1 MLSLFKKKTV
11 IWLLLILVF
20 GLSLR
25 VYKLSELPL
34 YGDELTMVYDSYS
47 LLKTGKDQ
55 LGNAW
60 PINFSMGEGR
70 PAGYVYTSIPL
81 VALFGTG
88 AWGVRALSVLSGL
101 GIMVVV
107 YLVGKQLFSEKVG
120 LMASFIIS
128 VSPWEMSLSRGGFE
142 AHFALFL
149 SLLGVCLFL
158 SSRRQPSNLI
168 WAVVAWGLTVHTYP
182 TYRIIL
188 PMFLPVVLYF
198 VGSSQKLVK
207 LYGKKRLLLA
217 LFIFLF
223 FTTTSFQQTFSS
235 SSIDRVK
242 RIGVFSDRELTEKLV
257 QKINYERSIDSL
269 GKVTVFFH
277 NKPVERF
284 KVLISNYFQIFSPQF
299 LFLTGDGNPRH
310 NMSEMGEFY
319 WVEAFLMVVGLV
331 FLVVKRERKKL
342 ILLSVWILV
351 APLASAITG
360 GPHALRSAFLLPP
373 LILLSATGVVEGLSL
388 LPKRRLIILGL
399 MTLWFF
405 QFTLYLERVYFL
417 APQKHGRF
425 WSEMAK
431 TVSLVTMEQKEKYD
445 LILLS
450 DKIDNIEYAYQVYAR
465 LDPVGVISQNQK
477 PIEMRGV
484 KELKQFG
491 NVLIGQFPD
500 TEIFIKSLSGNIL
513 YIGDIAE
520 KNRFS
525 QFQILEAG
533 DKTGGIVFCQKN

>member
-1 MLSLFKKKTV
+1 
-11 IWLLLILVF
+11 
-20 GLSLR
+20 
-25 VYKLSELPL
+25 
-34 YGDELTMVYDSYS
+34 
-47 LLKTGKDQ
+47 
-55 LGNAW
+55 
-60 PINFSMGEGR
+60 
-70 PAGYVYTSIPL
+70 
-81 VALFGTG
+81 
-88 AWGVRALSVLSGL
+88 
-101 GIMVVV
+101 
-107 YLVGKQLFSEKVG
+107 
-120 LMASFIIS
+120 
-128 VSPWEMSLSRGGFE
+128 
-142 AHFALFL
+142 
-149 SLLGVCLFL
+149 
-158 SSRRQPSNLI
+158 
-168 WAVVAWGLTVHTYP
+168 
-182 TYRIIL
+182 
-188 PMFLPVVLYF
+188 MFLPVVLYF

-533 DKTGGIVFCQKN
+533 DKTGGIVFYQKN